1 MTLTVIGAISAK
13 SPTIR
18 QRRNRLGS
26 LAALWLPSRLSTQ
39 QIDYQTGS
47 TDCMGRYEPGAR
59 LYVVNPTFGRIASAL
74 VATTLDLTQKIMA
87 KPNIVATIAKL
98 VFLRMGASDLDR
110 SDSRCNSRCKH
121 SCPCRPRL

>member
-1 MTLTVIGAISAK
+1 M
-13 SPTIR
+13 
-18 QRRNRLGS
+18 
-26 LAALWLPSRLSTQ
+26 
-39 QIDYQTGS
+39 
-47 TDCMGRYEPGAR
+47 
-59 LYVVNPTFGRIASAL
+59 YVVNPTFGRITSAL

-110 SDSRCNSRCKH
+110 SDSQRHGRCKC

>member
-1 MTLTVIGAISAK
+1 
-13 SPTIR
+13 
-18 QRRNRLGS
+18 
-26 LAALWLPSRLSTQ
+26 
-39 QIDYQTGS
+39 
-47 TDCMGRYEPGAR
+47 MGRYEPGAR

-110 SDSRCNSRCKH
+110 SDSRCNGPNIAALAGRDCDLDHTAVLS
-121 SCPCRPRL
+121 PAGM